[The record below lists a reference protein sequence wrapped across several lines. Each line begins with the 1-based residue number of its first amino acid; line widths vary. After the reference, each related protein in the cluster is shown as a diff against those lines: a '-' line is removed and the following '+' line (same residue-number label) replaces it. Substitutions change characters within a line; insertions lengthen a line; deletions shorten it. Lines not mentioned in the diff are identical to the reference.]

1 MPYYIHI
8 LTDYETDQSLIYSSE
23 DREKAEG

>member
-8 LTDYETDQSLIYSSE
+8 LTDYETDLSLIYSSE